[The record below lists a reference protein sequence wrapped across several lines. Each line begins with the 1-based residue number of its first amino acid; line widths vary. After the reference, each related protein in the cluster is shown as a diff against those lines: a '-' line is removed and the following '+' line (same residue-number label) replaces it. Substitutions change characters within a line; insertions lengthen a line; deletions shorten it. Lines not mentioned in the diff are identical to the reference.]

1 MQYLF
6 QFVYKRQIAR
16 VKGLKKPWPGHV
28 IVTMS
33 LTLTLSMIID
43 IAPATRLQQLLVKLL
58 VKTKFC
64 ETLSNLGHRHLN

>member
-33 LTLTLSMIID
+33 LTLSMIID

-58 VKTKFC
+58 VKPKFC